1 MQRQGD
7 ISRITGRPV
16 IHRDTSTLSPAKYLP
31 LLKLIRDATF
41 ISRLQLELLIAG
53 QTKETN
59 YDCRNRRLSHLVEL
73 GLIQVYPECF
83 SYPGR
88 VFGITPRGMKIL
100 ELAGLGKFRGSAYRE
115 AQANVGQMPRF
126 LKLNEIEI
134 AAREA
139 FNVLRCVRARELR
152 SLNRASRHP
161 TRKAYDSIAVIAGAP
176 NSSAQIYLGIQY
188 ERTIKSKARYAQIRK
203 NLEAES
209 QIHGLLY
216 FVDSEKAAAFISRE
230 VYSATVPVGVVIA
243 SQFQSD
249 GADATL
255 RVLDGLSVVRAM
267 AGLIAHPL
275 CDLLSEFDQTNAPIA
290 DS

>member
-1 MQRQGD
+1 MQRQGG

-16 IHRDTSTLSPAKYLP
+16 IHKGTSTLNPSKDLP

-41 ISRLQLELLIAG
+41 ISRVQVELLIAG

-88 VFGITPRGMKIL
+88 VCGITPRGMKIL
-100 ELAGLGKFRGSAYRE
+100 ELAGLGMFKGSAYRE
-115 AQANVGQMPRF
+115 AQADVGQMPRF

-152 SLNRASRHP
+152 SLNRASRRP
-161 TRKAYDSIAVIAGAP
+161 TRKAYDSIAVITGAP

-216 FVDSEKAAAFISRE
+216 FVDSEKTAAFISRE
-230 VYSATVPVGVVIA
+230 VHSATVPVGVVIA

-255 RVLDGLSVVRAM
+255 RVLDGLSVARAM

-275 CDLLSEFDQTNAPIA
+275 CDLLSESDQTNAPIA

>member
-1 MQRQGD
+1 
-7 ISRITGRPV
+7 
-16 IHRDTSTLSPAKYLP
+16 
-31 LLKLIRDATF
+31 
-41 ISRLQLELLIAG
+41 
-53 QTKETN
+53 
-59 YDCRNRRLSHLVEL
+59 
-73 GLIQVYPECF
+73 
-83 SYPGR
+83 
-88 VFGITPRGMKIL
+88 MKIL
-100 ELAGLGKFRGSAYRE
+100 ELAGLGKFKGSAYRE

-139 FNVLRCVRARELR
+139 FNVLWCVRARELR
-152 SLNRASRHP
+152 SLNRASRRP
-161 TRKAYDSIAVIAGAP
+161 TRKAYDSIAVITGAP

-203 NLEAES
+203 NLEAER